1 MRVNLIGPPWE
12 NYCNEDTMLD
22 GKVKSKL
29 DERLDR
35 FNELDAKLADPSVG
49 SDPQIGDYMR
59 ERGTLAKSMETYR
72 DYLAVLQEL
81 TDNQEIA
88 ADVNQD
94 AELRELAAME
104 IPDLTE
110 KVVAL
115 EAEIIDMILG
125 QGADNNR
132 NAILEIRAGT
142 GGEEAALFAG
152 DLYRM
157 YQNYAN
163 ARGWKF
169 DTMSMSQSERG
180 GFKEVIVSVEGEN
193 VFRDLRM
200 EGGGH
205 RVQRVPE
212 TETQGRVH
220 TSAATVAVMPE
231 AEEYE
236 VEIKPEDLQI
246 SIQCSGGP
254 GGQSVN
260 TTQSSVRI
268 IHVPTGITVFMQE
281 EKSQHK
287 NKAKGMRVLRSRLYE
302 LKKAEEDAKR
312 AAERRGQTGSG
323 DRSERIR
330 TYNFPQDRCTDH
342 RLQKNFALGDIME
355 GKLDKLITELVE
367 YAKQED
373 LKV

>member
-1 MRVNLIGPPWE
+1 
-12 NYCNEDTMLD
+12 MLD

-29 DERLDR
+29 DERLAR
-35 FNELDAKLADPSVG
+35 FRELDAKLADPAVG

-59 ERGTLAKSMETYR
+59 ERGTLAKQMEIYQTYLDADR
-72 DYLAVLQEL
+72 ELA
-81 TDNQEIA
+81 DNREIA
-88 ADVNQD
+88 NDPNQD
-94 AELRELAAME
+94 AELRELAEME
-104 IPDLTE
+104 IPDLQARHE
-110 KVVAL
+110 GL
-115 EAEIIDMILG
+115 ELEIVEMILG

-152 DLYRM
+152 DLFRM
-157 YQNYAN
+157 YRNFAD
-163 ARGWKF
+163 AKGWKF
-169 DTMSMSQSERG
+169 DIMSMSESERG

-212 TETQGRVH
+212 TEAQGRVH

-323 DRSERIR
+323 DRSERVR

-342 RLQKNFALGDIME
+342 RLGKNFPLGDVIE
-355 GKLDKLITELVE
+355 GKLEKLFAELVE
-367 YAKQED
+367 FAKQED
-373 LKV
+373 LKG

>member
-1 MRVNLIGPPWE
+1 
-12 NYCNEDTMLD
+12 MLD
-22 GKVKSKL
+22 TKVKEKL
-29 DERLDR
+29 DDRLVRFQELDR
-35 FNELDAKLADPSVG
+35 KLADPAVG
-49 SDPQIGDYMR
+49 ADPQIGDYMR
-59 ERGTLAKSMETYR
+59 ERGTLAKSMETYQE
-72 DYLAVLQEL
+72 YLRAAKEL
-81 TDNQEIA
+81 TDNREIA
-88 ADVNQD
+88 ADANQD
-94 AELRELAAME
+94 RELRELAEME
-104 IPDLTE
+104 IPGLKAKSETLETE
-110 KVVAL
+110 IV
-115 EAEIIDMILG
+115 DMILG
-125 QGADNNR
+125 HGADNNR

-152 DLYRM
+152 DLFRM
-157 YQNYAN
+157 YRNYAD

-169 DTMSMSQSERG
+169 DVMSMSESERG

-212 TETQGRVH
+212 TEAQGRVH

-236 VEIKPEDLQI
+236 VDIRPEDLQI
-246 SIQCSGGP
+246 TIQCSGGP

-323 DRSERIR
+323 DRSERVR

-342 RLQKNFALGDIME
+342 RLGKNFALGDIIE
-355 GKLDKLITELVE
+355 GKLDKLIAELVE
-367 YAKQED
+367 FAKQED
-373 LKV
+373 LKS

>member
-1 MRVNLIGPPWE
+1 
-12 NYCNEDTMLD
+12 MLD
-22 GKVKSKL
+22 PKVKTKL
-29 DERLDR
+29 DERLAR
-35 FNELDAKLADPSVG
+35 FNELDAKLADPAIG
-49 SDPQIGDYMR
+49 ADPQIGDYMR
-59 ERGTLAKSMETYR
+59 ERGTLAKSMELYQS
-72 DYLAVLQEL
+72 YLAAEKEL
-81 TDNQEIA
+81 IDNQDIA
-88 ADVNQD
+88 KDTSQD
-94 AELRELAAME
+94 PELREMAAME
-104 IPDLTE
+104 LPELEE
-110 KVVAL
+110 KTGAL
-115 EAEIIDMILG
+115 EAEIVEMILG

-152 DLYRM
+152 DLFRM
-157 YQNYAN
+157 YRNYAD

-169 DTMSMSQSERG
+169 DVMSMSESERG
-180 GFKEVIVSVEGEN
+180 GFKEVIISVEGEN
-193 VFRDLRM
+193 AFRDLRM

-212 TETQGRVH
+212 TEAQGRVH
-220 TSAATVAVMPE
+220 TSAATVAIMPE

-236 VEIKPEDLQI
+236 IEIKPEELEI

-268 IHVPTGITVFMQE
+268 IHLPTGITVFMQE

-287 NKAKGMRVLRSRLYE
+287 NKAKAMRVLRSRLYD

-323 DRSERIR
+323 DRSERVR

-342 RLQKNFALGDIME
+342 RLGKNFPLADIIE
-355 GKLDKLITELVE
+355 GKLDKLIAELVE
-367 YAKQED
+367 YARQED
-373 LKV
+373 LKG

>member
-1 MRVNLIGPPWE
+1 
-12 NYCNEDTMLD
+12 MLD
-22 GKVKSKL
+22 PTVKTKL
-29 DERLDR
+29 DDRLVR
-35 FNELDAKLADPSVG
+35 FHELDAKLADPAIG
-49 SDPQIGDYMR
+49 SDPQIADYMR
-59 ERGTLAKSMETYR
+59 ERGTLAKSMETYQSYVDAEKELR
-72 DYLAVLQEL
+72 D
-81 TDNQEIA
+81 NREIA
-88 ADVNQD
+88 GDANQD
-94 AELRELAAME
+94 AELRELAEME
-104 IPDLTE
+104 IPALEE
-110 KVVAL
+110 KCNAL
-115 EAEIIDMILG
+115 EAEIVEMILG

-152 DLYRM
+152 DLFRM
-157 YQNYAN
+157 YRNYAD

-169 DTMSMSQSERG
+169 DVMSMSESERG
-180 GFKEVIVSVEGEN
+180 GFKEVIISVEGEN
-193 VFRDLRM
+193 AFRDLRM

-212 TETQGRVH
+212 TEAQGRVH
-220 TSAATVAVMPE
+220 TSAATVAIMPE

-236 VEIKPEDLQI
+236 IEIKPEELEI

-268 IHVPTGITVFMQE
+268 IHLPTGITVFMQE

-287 NKAKGMRVLRSRLYE
+287 NKAKAMRVLRSRLYD

-323 DRSERIR
+323 DRSERVR

-342 RLQKNFALGDIME
+342 RLGKNFPLGDIIE
-355 GKLDKLITELVE
+355 GKLDKLVAELVE
-367 YAKQED
+367 YARQED
-373 LKV
+373 LKG

>member
-1 MRVNLIGPPWE
+1 
-12 NYCNEDTMLD
+12 MLD
-22 GKVKSKL
+22 AKVKTKL
-29 DERLDR
+29 DERLAR
-35 FNELDAKLADPSVG
+35 FHELDAKLADPAIG

-59 ERGTLAKSMETYR
+59 ERGTLAKSMDLYQS
-72 DYLAVLQEL
+72 YLDIAKEL
-81 TDNQEIA
+81 EDNRELA
-88 ADVNQD
+88 GDANQD
-94 AELRELAAME
+94 KELRELAEME
-104 IPDLTE
+104 IPDLEEKENNLETE
-110 KVVAL
+110 LVEML
-115 EAEIIDMILG
+115 LG

-157 YQNYAN
+157 YRNYAD
-163 ARGWKF
+163 GKPWKF
-169 DTMSMSQSERG
+169 EIMSMSESERG

-193 VFRDLRM
+193 AFRDLRM

-212 TETQGRVH
+212 TEAQGRVH

-236 VEIKPEDLQI
+236 VEIKPEDLKI
-246 SIQCSGGP
+246 DIQCSGGP

-260 TTQSSVRI
+260 TTQSSVRMTHI
-268 IHVPTGITVFMQE
+268 PTGISVFMQE

-287 NKAKGMRVLRSRLYE
+287 NKAKALRVLRSRLYE
-302 LKKAEEDAKR
+302 VKKAEEDAKR
-312 AAERRGQTGSG
+312 AALRSGQTGSG
-323 DRSERIR
+323 DRSERVR
-330 TYNFPQDRCTDH
+330 TYNFPQDRVTDH
-342 RLQKNFALGDIME
+342 RLGKNFPLGDIIE
-355 GKLDKLITELVE
+355 GKLDTLVAELVE

-373 LKV
+373 LQS